1 MNLPRQGQL
10 NPLTRLSGI
19 VDTRFHL
26 FRREVPEPDPL
37 FLTTLFRIDHTD
49 RQRSGRGDVVVIG
62 VAGFDHQGETIVS
75 IMTIDVAA
83 LGQKGINDHMRDSPV
98 ANLRI
103 NLGGEKVE
111 LTGIRDLLNR
121 KKLACVVLIPR

>member
-1 MNLPRQGQL
+1 
-10 NPLTRLSGI
+10 
-19 VDTRFHL
+19 
-26 FRREVPEPDPL
+26 
-37 FLTTLFRIDHTD
+37 
-49 RQRSGRGDVVVIG
+49 
-62 VAGFDHQGETIVS
+62 
-75 IMTIDVAA
+75 MTIDVAA

-121 KKLACVVLIPR
+121 KKLACVALIPR